1 MMSKICQV
9 ILTLLLL
16 AVVAAEDIAIDAWM
30 VLSTTY
36 SNYNGNSALCDDAVK
51 AALATEMGME
61 VSDITTYS
69 VTDES
74 GSAKVSWVASVT
86 TTQFSFNDVE
96 TALVE
101 GQTDGTLA
109 NAIQIAASLNSATP
123 LSDVTVSS
131 ISVVSTEPTQAPTP
145 APTAAPTALTL
156 STSTGCLRSTTFLFP
171 FWEVYL
177 VSSFCTGVCVEE
189 YISCNGT
196 MICLNGMKGNSE

>member
-1 MMSKICQV
+1 MMSKICQM

-145 APTAAPTALTL
+145 APTAAPTALTPEHFNWL
-156 STSTGCLRSTTFLFP
+156 LEEHYIF
-171 FWEVYL
+171 
-177 VSSFCTGVCVEE
+177 VSILGSILGVFVLYWCVWRN
-189 YISCNGT
+189 IFHA
-196 MICLNGMKGNSE
+196 MVQ